1 MKENFNTNEIDNNT
15 RNKIRSKIRNE
26 IKKNEIRKSDIKN
39 NNVNEIRSSIK
50 NEIGSNAQKNINKG
64 IIKYMRMNLGKT
76 LEIQDK
82 ILSAIFPKTCPVCD
96 NVIGHDQT
104 ICMGCINK
112 IHYISEPRCKKCGKG
127 LKDKETEYCID
138 CEKNH
143 HLYKCGIAAFLYDD
157 VISKSIYRFKYHN
170 RRTYAEFYGEA
181 IAKGYGALIRS
192 WQADVIIPVPIH
204 EKKLIKRGYNQAGL
218 IAKELGENLGMN
230 VDERVLL
237 RTVNT
242 RPQKEMTKAE
252 RKKNLEKAFKISR
265 NVVEYKKVILVD
277 DIYTTGSTID
287 ECTKALLG
295 AGIQVVYFV
304 SLSIGASI

>member
-1 MKENFNTNEIDNNT
+1 MKENFNANEIDNNT

-39 NNVNEIRSSIK
+39 NNVNEIRNCIK
-50 NEIGSNAQKNINKG
+50 NDICSNSQKNINKD
-64 IIKYMRMNLGKT
+64 IIEYMRINLGKI
-76 LEIQDK
+76 LKIQDK
-82 ILSAIFPKTCPVCD
+82 MLNAIFPKTCPVCD

-112 IHYISEPRCKKCGKG
+112 IHYISEPRCKKCGKS
-127 LKDKETEYCID
+127 LKDREAEYCID

-170 RRTYAEFYGEA
+170 RRTYAEFYGGA
-181 IAKGYGALIRS
+181 IVKTYGELIRS
-192 WQADVIIPVPIH
+192 WHADVIIPVPIH

-218 IAKELGENLGMN
+218 IAKELGKNLGMN

-277 DIYTTGSTID
+277 DIYTTGSTVD